1 MNRENKEKMRER
13 EEGKNM
19 YREFLNASNVITEV
33 NLILRNNGG
42 VVVNPCANHTH
53 DDSTRYR

>member
-1 MNRENKEKMRER
+1 MHRRKKKEKRRER
-13 EEGKNM
+13 EEEKNM
-19 YREFLNASNVITEV
+19 YQEFLIASNVITEV

-53 DDSTRYR
+53 DDSTR